1 MQAPPYNADPDILD
15 GDSSNKCAAV
25 PSITPA
31 CGGQAAQCPVQC
43 ADRWGFARGSVLLT
57 VHQLCSVDKKA
68 HFFGLPSLLRVE
80 RSRLV
85 GEVGPEVPSSTPR
98 VPFEYHLSQYH
109 VSTRSS
115 GTLGRRYDALTLLLL
130 FGCTEAIPACV
141 CAPL

>member
-1 MQAPPYNADPDILD
+1 MQAPRNNADPDILD

-25 PSITPA
+25 SFITPA
-31 CGGQAAQCPVQC
+31 CGGQAAQWRPVQC
-43 ADRWGFARGSVLLT
+43 ADRCLLLRGSVLLT

-98 VPFEYHLSQYH
+98 VPFEQGKGE
-109 VSTRSS
+109 VP
-115 GTLGRRYDALTLLLL
+115 LL
-130 FGCTEAIPACV
+130 
-141 CAPL
+141 